1 MKKILFCFGTRPEA
15 IKLAPLVKRLSKNF
29 QLKICVTGQ
38 HRKMLDQAL
47 SLFGIQADY
56 DLKVMK
62 KNQDLFY
69 ITTKIIS
76 EFKDVLLKEKPD
88 LTVVHGDTTTTMAA
102 SLASFYLKIPI
113 AHVEAGLRTN
123 DLYSPFPEE
132 LNRALV
138 SKIAKYHFAP
148 TKEAK
153 LNLVSENIPSKD
165 IFSKQSILLI
175 ISMTSSILQPSRV
188 IPVSTFK

>member
-1 MKKILFCFGTRPEA
+1 
-15 IKLAPLVKRLSKNF
+15 
-29 QLKICVTGQ
+29 
-38 HRKMLDQAL
+38 
-47 SLFGIQADY
+47 
-56 DLKVMK
+56 
-62 KNQDLFY
+62 
-69 ITTKIIS
+69 
-76 EFKDVLLKEKPD
+76 
-88 LTVVHGDTTTTMAA
+88 MAA

-132 LNRALV
+132 LNRSLV

-165 IFSKQSILLI
+165 IFV
-175 ISMTSSILQPSRV
+175 TGNTV
-188 IPVSTFK
+188 IDSLF